1 VTHKLENFIKKDP
14 DPLLEHIGDAKYVLL
29 GEASH
34 GTSEFYM
41 WRAEIT
47 KRLVTEKGFS
57 LFLEP
62 LLGFIFLYTS
72 TDYGKA

>member
-1 VTHKLENFIKKDP
+1 LKKSVTHKLENFDKKDLNA
-14 DPLLEHIGDAKYVLL
+14 LLECIGDARYVLL

-47 KRLVTEKGFS
+47 KRLVSEKGFHLS
-57 LFLEP
+57 Q
-62 LLGFIFLYTS
+62 
-72 TDYGKA
+72 